1 MFLRKRG
8 MIIMRRK
15 KLENK
20 YGRELLKIAEN
31 NLNSTSKELNNSFT
45 QSLSIIQEKDLY
57 DEFYEYYD
65 NDFEKDGKIIDI
77 IHAAIA
83 FIIFYKLI

>member
-1 MFLRKRG
+1 
-8 MIIMRRK
+8 MRTK
-15 KLENK
+15 KLEKK

-31 NLNSTSKELNNSFT
+31 NLNSTPEELNNSFA
-45 QSLSIIQEKDLY
+45 QSSSIIQEKDLY

-65 NDFEKDGKIIDI
+65 NDFEKNGKIIDI

>member
-1 MFLRKRG
+1 
-8 MIIMRRK
+8 MRTK
-15 KLENK
+15 KLERK

-45 QSLSIIQEKDLY
+45 QSSSIIQEKDLY
-57 DEFYEYYD
+57 DEFYEYYE
-65 NDFEKDGKIIDI
+65 NDFEKDGKISDI

-83 FIIFYKLI
+83 FILFYKLI

>member
-1 MFLRKRG
+1 
-8 MIIMRRK
+8 MRTK
-15 KLENK
+15 KLEKK

-31 NLNSTSKELNNSFT
+31 NLNSTSKELNNYFT
-45 QSLSIIQEKDLY
+45 QSSSIIQEKDLY
-57 DEFYEYYD
+57 DEFYEYYE

>member
-1 MFLRKRG
+1 
-8 MIIMRRK
+8 MRTK
-15 KLENK
+15 KLEKK

-31 NLNSTSKELNNSFT
+31 LNSTSEELNNSFA
-45 QSLSIIQEKDLY
+45 QSSSIIQEKDLY
-57 DEFYEYYD
+57 DEFYEYYE
-65 NDFEKDGKIIDI
+65 NDFEKEGKIIDI

>member
-1 MFLRKRG
+1 
-8 MIIMRRK
+8 MRTK
-15 KLENK
+15 KLEKK

-31 NLNSTSKELNNSFT
+31 NLNSTSEELNNSFA
-45 QSLSIIQEKDLY
+45 QSSSIIQEKDLY
-57 DEFYEYYD
+57 DEFYEYYE

>member
-1 MFLRKRG
+1 
-8 MIIMRRK
+8 MRTK
-15 KLENK
+15 KLEKK

-31 NLNSTSKELNNSFT
+31 NLNSTSKELNNYFT
-45 QSLSIIQEKDLY
+45 QSSSIIQEKDLY
-57 DEFYEYYD
+57 AEFYEYYE

>member
-1 MFLRKRG
+1 MKT
-8 MIIMRRK
+8 K
-15 KLENK
+15 KLEKK

-45 QSLSIIQEKDLY
+45 QSSSIIQEKDLY
-57 DEFYEYYD
+57 DEFYEYYV

>member
-1 MFLRKRG
+1 
-8 MIIMRRK
+8 MRTK
-15 KLENK
+15 KLEKK

-31 NLNSTSKELNNSFT
+31 NLNSTSKELNNYFT
-45 QSLSIIQEKDLY
+45 QSSSIIQEKDLY
-57 DEFYEYYD
+57 DEFYEYYE

-77 IHAAIA
+77 IHAAIE

>member
-1 MFLRKRG
+1 
-8 MIIMRRK
+8 MRTK
-15 KLENK
+15 KLEKK

-45 QSLSIIQEKDLY
+45 QSSSIIQEKDLY
-57 DEFYEYYD
+57 DEFYEYYE